1 MKKHITLL
9 IFGFAALLASCG
21 GNVKPE
27 STNVKGDNSIDAR
40 VVTLDGSG
48 VSVEVS
54 SDKGA
59 KSVVIVPVEFVLEKT
74 ISEVEMAEATMKLTS
89 PGKVKVLTLTKEEQ
103 ESLGFFISANARGD
117 KKVVNF
123 TAEMKTNDAHVLAES
138 ATSYRIEGFKL
149 IRKGDSAK
157 AEENKSEES
166 EKPAAPTAPAA
177 PAAPSNPGKNEL
189 KEMADQAS
197 PASHGQTWTG
207 SIKGAGGIT
216 MYINS
221 VTGEFWY
228 YYNKFGPNAKLYLSV
243 LSNNGNF
250 LELYEQNDYGEVTGT
265 FSGRLTG
272 NTYSGTFTNY
282 KGRTFSFSLH
292 R

>member
-1 MKKHITLL
+1 MKKHITFL

-27 STNVKGDNSIDAR
+27 STNVKGDNSSDAR

-54 SDKGA
+54 SDKGG

-89 PGKVKVLTLTKEEQ
+89 PGMVKELTLSKEEQ

-117 KKVVNF
+117 KKVFNF
-123 TAEMKTNDAHVLAES
+123 AVEMKTNDAHTLAETS
-138 ATSYRIEGFKL
+138 TSYRIEGFKL

-157 AEENKSEES
+157 AEEKSAEEA
-166 EKPAAPTAPAA
+166 EKPAAPAQ
-177 PAAPSNPGKNEL
+177 SNSGKNEL
-189 KEMADQAS
+189 KEMAEQSS
-197 PASHGQTWTG
+197 PVSHGQTWTG
-207 SIKGAGGIT
+207 SISGAGGIT
-216 MYINS
+216 MYIDS
-221 VTGEFWY
+221 RMGEFWY
-228 YYNKFGPNAKLYLSV
+228 YYNKFGPNNKLYLTV
-243 LSNNGNF
+243 LTNRGNF
-250 LELYEQNDYGEVTGT
+250 LELYEQNEFGQVTGT
-265 FSGRLTG
+265 FSGTLTG
-272 NTYSGTFTNY
+272 NSYSGTFTNY
-282 KGRTFSFSLH
+282 KGRSYRFNLH

>member
-1 MKKHITLL
+1 MKKHIKLI
-9 IFGFAALLASCG
+9 IFGLAVLLASCG
-21 GNVKPE
+21 GSVKPE
-27 STNVKGDNSIDAR
+27 STNVKGDNSNDAR

-54 SDKGA
+54 SDKGG

-74 ISEVEMAEATMKLTS
+74 ISEVELAEATMKLTS
-89 PGKVKVLTLTKEEQ
+89 PGKVKELTLTKEEQ

-123 TAEMKTNDAHVLAES
+123 TAEMKTNDAHALAES
-138 ATSYRIEGFKL
+138 STSYRIEGFKL

-157 AEENKSEES
+157 AEEKSEEA
-166 EKPAAPTAPAA
+166 EKPAA
-177 PAAPSNPGKNEL
+177 PAAPSNLGKNEL
-189 KEMADQAS
+189 KEMAVQSS

-250 LELYEQNDYGEVTGT
+250 LELYEQNDYGEITGT
-265 FSGRLTG
+265 FSGTLTG
-272 NTYSGTFTNY
+272 NSYSGTFVNY
-282 KGRTFSFSLH
+282 KGRSFSFSLH

>member
-1 MKKHITLL
+1 MKKHIKFL
-9 IFGFAALLASCG
+9 IFGLAAIIASCG

-27 STNVKGDNSIDAR
+27 STNVKGDNSSDAR

-48 VSVEVS
+48 VSVDVS
-54 SDKGA
+54 SDKGG
-59 KSVVIVPVEFVLEKT
+59 KSVVNVPVEFVLEKT
-74 ISEVEMAEATMKLTS
+74 VSEVEMAEATMKLTS
-89 PGKVKVLTLTKEEQ
+89 PGKVMKLTLTKEEQ

-123 TAEMKTNDAHVLAES
+123 TAEMKTNDAHALAES
-138 ATSYRIEGFKL
+138 GTSYRIEDFKL

-157 AEENKSEES
+157 AEEKSEEA
-166 EKPAAPTAPAA
+166 ENPAA
-177 PAAPSNPGKNEL
+177 PAASSTPGKNEL
-189 KEMADQAS
+189 KEMAVQSS
-197 PASHGQTWTG
+197 PAAHGQTWTG

-265 FSGRLTG
+265 FSGTLTG
-272 NTYSGTFTNY
+272 NSYSGTFTNY
-282 KGRTFSFSLH
+282 KGRSFSFSLH